1 MTTMDATNTADAT
14 NATNATATAGPTA
27 GIPTAAGPRIVGRLA
42 PSPTGRLHMGNV
54 YAALAAWLSARSR
67 GGSVLLRIEDID
79 GPRAVPGAD
88 EAIMDDYR
96 WLGFDWDGDPV
107 WQSRRL
113 DLYDEALETLR
124 RKGLVYPCFCSRADL
139 RAASAPHDDDGFLI
153 YPGTCARLD
162 DAERRRRIE
171 RGDRHSWRLVM
182 PDIDITVHDRI
193 FGPRTYNLARDC
205 GDIVVRRS
213 DGIIAYQLAVT
224 VDDVAQGVTDIVRG
238 RDLLRS
244 AAIQMWLRRCLWDG
258 EAEAIRS
265 EGSAA
270 VNHDGAI
277 VDTAPAAP
285 QSTAPTATIHTA
297 SLHPDPLHPSF
308 AHVPLLDDGT
318 GRRLAKRTKA
328 VDIGALREA
337 GASAEG
343 IVGECAWLLGLQPTP
358 APARPADLVDAWSD
372 AAVRVDLRD
381 RRLDAAALAALT
393 AA

>member
-1 MTTMDATNTADAT
+1 MTMMDAANTTDT
-14 NATNATATAGPTA
+14 TATAGATRIA
-27 GIPTAAGPRIVGRLA
+27 DIPNAAASRIVGRLA

-67 GGSVLLRIEDID
+67 GGTVLLRIEDID

-88 EAIMDDYR
+88 EAIMNDYR
-96 WLGFDWDGDPV
+96 WLGLDWDGDPV
-107 WQSRRL
+107 WQSRSPR
-113 DLYDEALETLR
+113 LYDAALETLR

-182 PDIDITVHDRI
+182 PDVDITVRDRI

-244 AAIQMWLRRCLWDG
+244 AAIQMWLRRCLWGGD
-258 EAEAIRS
+258 AETLRS

-270 VNHDGAI
+270 THHDGAVGDGAI
-277 VDTAPAAP
+277 VDTAPHGVAQQDAA
-285 QSTAPTATIHTA
+285 SAD
-297 SLHPDPLHPSF
+297 SLGPDPLHPSF
-308 AHVPLLDDGT
+308 AHVPLLDDGA

-343 IVGECAWLLGLQPTP
+343 IVGECAWLLGLQSAP

-372 AAVRVDLRD
+372 AAVRADLRD

>member
-1 MTTMDATNTADAT
+1 MTMMDAANTTDT
-14 NATNATATAGPTA
+14 TATAGATRTA
-27 GIPTAAGPRIVGRLA
+27 GIPNAAASRIVGRLA

-67 GGSVLLRIEDID
+67 GGTVLLRIEDID

-88 EAIMDDYR
+88 EAIMNDYR
-96 WLGFDWDGDPV
+96 WLGLDWDGDPV
-107 WQSRRL
+107 WQSRRPR
-113 DLYDEALETLR
+113 LYDAALETLR

-182 PDIDITVHDRI
+182 PDVDITVRDRI

-244 AAIQMWLRRCLWDG
+244 AAIQMWLRRCLWGGD
-258 EAEAIRS
+258 AETLRS

-270 VNHDGAI
+270 THHDGAVGDGAI
-277 VDTAPAAP
+277 VDTAPHGVAQQDAA
-285 QSTAPTATIHTA
+285 SAD
-297 SLHPDPLHPSF
+297 SLGPDPLHPSF
-308 AHVPLLDDGT
+308 AHVPLLDDGA

-343 IVGECAWLLGLQPTP
+343 IVGECAWLLGLQSAP
-358 APARPADLVDAWSD
+358 APARPADLVGAWSD
-372 AAVRVDLRD
+372 AAVRADLRD